1 MKRFF
6 LIFICLAL
14 LGTLCACRVRLI
26 ADPAL
31 ADTILQE
38 QQEPQLEK
46 PQSPIQETADPPET
60 EPEEEPSAENE
71 TPPEL
76 PPDTPP
82 QSDET
87 AQSEQPDTSV
97 SVAQVGTAVYTEQL
111 AAGVTVTYDP
121 NGGDSTAVSASVTP
135 GQPYGVQPEAVRRG
149 YAFDGWWTL
158 SDGGEQILPETIVSD
173 MQAHT
178 LYAHWQR
185 RDAATLT
192 FDPNG
197 GRIKSKEATLALSD
211 GDCYGALP
219 IPLREGYDF
228 NGWWTQIEGGEQIL
242 PETVFSGTDDRT
254 VYAHWT
260 YDPLA
265 FWTFTLQN
273 KTQQIYLCQQTAIYF
288 ETETDG
294 VTQQY
299 CDLITAT
306 GSFNIAENRDDVNV
320 TDDWVQAKKPQVI
333 LKCADLSQATSIR
346 ASVQAR
352 FPEQQIILVS
362 PSALWGDEA
371 TMLYAKLA
379 LAKQLYGD
387 WYTDVDLAKAAQELN
402 ISSIPI
408 SFS

>member
-1 MKRFF
+1 MKRIF
-6 LIFICLAL
+6 LIFLCLTL

-26 ADPAL
+26 ADPAQ
-31 ADTILQE
+31 ADTILQA
-38 QQEPQLEK
+38 QQEAQPPQ
-46 PQSPIQETADPPET
+46 
-60 EPEEEPSAENE
+60 EEEPQPPAQEE
-71 TPPEL
+71 PEPPEQESEEEPPAEQT

-82 QSDET
+82 QPDET
-87 AQSEQPDTSV
+87 AQAEQPDTSV
-97 SVAQVGTAVYTEQL
+97 SVAQTGTAVYTEQL

-121 NGGDSTAVSASVTP
+121 NGGDSATVSASVTP
-135 GQPYGVQPEAVRRG
+135 GQPYGAQPEAVRRG

-158 SDGGEQILPETIVSD
+158 PDGGEQILPETIVSD
-173 MQAHT
+173 VQAHT
-178 LYAHWQR
+178 LYAHWQH

-192 FDPNG
+192 LDPNG

-273 KTQQIYLCQQTAIYF
+273 KTQQIYLCQQISIYF

-306 GSFNIAENRDDVNV
+306 GS
-320 TDDWVQAKKPQVI
+320 I
-333 LKCADLSQATSIR
+333 LRKTGTIPTLRTIGYRRKSLRSSSNARICRRRLPSVPRRRR
-346 ASVQAR
+346 ASRSSRSFWFLRLRSGATRRPCYTQSWRLPSSFTVTGTR
-352 FPEQQIILVS
+352 MLILRRPRRS
-362 PSALWGDEA
+362 
-371 TMLYAKLA
+371 
-379 LAKQLYGD
+379 
-387 WYTDVDLAKAAQELN
+387 
-402 ISSIPI
+402 
-408 SFS
+408 

>member
-1 MKRFF
+1 M
-6 LIFICLAL
+6 
-14 LGTLCACRVRLI
+14 
-26 ADPAL
+26 
-31 ADTILQE
+31 
-38 QQEPQLEK
+38 
-46 PQSPIQETADPPET
+46 
-60 EPEEEPSAENE
+60 
-71 TPPEL
+71 
-76 PPDTPP
+76 
-82 QSDET
+82 
-87 AQSEQPDTSV
+87 
-97 SVAQVGTAVYTEQL
+97 
-111 AAGVTVTYDP
+111 TYDP
-121 NGGDSTAVSASVTP
+121 NGGDSATVSASVTP
-135 GQPYGVQPEAVRRG
+135 GQPYGAQPEAVRRG
-149 YAFDGWWTL
+149 YAFVGWWTL
-158 SDGGEQILPETIVSD
+158 PDGGEQILPETIVSD
-173 MQAHT
+173 AQTHT
-178 LYAHWQR
+178 LYAHWQH

-192 FDPNG
+192 LDPNG

-242 PETVFSGTDDRT
+242 PETVFSGTDDQT

-273 KTQQIYLCQQTAIYF
+273 KTQQIYLCQQISIYF

-306 GSFNIAENRDDVNV
+306 GSFNIAESRDDPNV
-320 TDDWVQAKKPQVI
+320 TDDWVQAKKPQVV
-333 LKCADLSQATSIR
+333 LKCADLSQAASIR
-346 ASVQAR
+346 ASAQAR

-379 LAKQLYGD
+379 LAKRLYGD

>member
-1 MKRFF
+1 M
-6 LIFICLAL
+6 
-14 LGTLCACRVRLI
+14 
-26 ADPAL
+26 
-31 ADTILQE
+31 
-38 QQEPQLEK
+38 
-46 PQSPIQETADPPET
+46 
-60 EPEEEPSAENE
+60 
-71 TPPEL
+71 
-76 PPDTPP
+76 
-82 QSDET
+82 
-87 AQSEQPDTSV
+87 AQT
-97 SVAQVGTAVYTEQL
+97 GTAVYTEQL

-121 NGGDSTAVSASVTP
+121 NGGDSPTVSASVTP
-135 GQPYGVQPEAVRRG
+135 GQPYGAQPEAVRRG
-149 YAFDGWWTL
+149 YAFVGWWTL
-158 SDGGEQILPETIVSD
+158 PDGGEQILPETIVSD
-173 MQAHT
+173 VQAHT
-178 LYAHWQR
+178 LYAHWQH

-192 FDPNG
+192 LDPNG

-242 PETVFSGTDDRT
+242 PETVFSGTDDQT

-273 KTQQIYLCQQTAIYF
+273 KTQQIYLCQQISIYF

-306 GSFNIAENRDDVNV
+306 GSFNIAENRDDPNV
-320 TDDWVQAKKPQVI
+320 TDDWVQAKKPQVV
-333 LKCADLSQATSIR
+333 LKCADLSQAASIR
-346 ASVQAR
+346 ALAQAR

-402 ISSIPI
+402 VRSIPI

>member
-1 MKRFF
+1 M
-6 LIFICLAL
+6 
-14 LGTLCACRVRLI
+14 
-26 ADPAL
+26 
-31 ADTILQE
+31 
-38 QQEPQLEK
+38 
-46 PQSPIQETADPPET
+46 
-60 EPEEEPSAENE
+60 
-71 TPPEL
+71 
-76 PPDTPP
+76 
-82 QSDET
+82 
-87 AQSEQPDTSV
+87 
-97 SVAQVGTAVYTEQL
+97 
-111 AAGVTVTYDP
+111 
-121 NGGDSTAVSASVTP
+121 
-135 GQPYGVQPEAVRRG
+135 
-149 YAFDGWWTL
+149 
-158 SDGGEQILPETIVSD
+158 PETIVSD
-173 MQAHT
+173 VQAHT
-178 LYAHWQR
+178 LYAHWQH

-192 FDPNG
+192 LDPNG

-242 PETVFSGTDDRT
+242 PETVFSGTDDQT

-273 KTQQIYLCQQTAIYF
+273 KTQQIYLCQQISIYF

-306 GSFNIAENRDDVNV
+306 GSFNIAENRDDPNV
-320 TDDWVQAKKPQVI
+320 TDDWVQAKKPQVV
-333 LKCADLSQATSIR
+333 LKCADLSQAASIR
-346 ASVQAR
+346 ALAQAR

-387 WYTDVDLAKAAQELN
+387 WYTDVDLVKAAQELN
-402 ISSIPI
+402 IRSIPI

>member
-1 MKRFF
+1 M
-6 LIFICLAL
+6 
-14 LGTLCACRVRLI
+14 
-26 ADPAL
+26 
-31 ADTILQE
+31 
-38 QQEPQLEK
+38 
-46 PQSPIQETADPPET
+46 
-60 EPEEEPSAENE
+60 
-71 TPPEL
+71 
-76 PPDTPP
+76 
-82 QSDET
+82 
-87 AQSEQPDTSV
+87 AQT
-97 SVAQVGTAVYTEQL
+97 GTAVYTEQL

-121 NGGDSTAVSASVTP
+121 NGGDSAAVSASVTP

-211 GDCYGALP
+211 GDCCGALP

-228 NGWWTQIEGGEQIL
+228 NGWWTQIEGGEQLL

-273 KTQQIYLCQQTAIYF
+273 KTQQIYLCQQISIYF

-306 GSFNIAENRDDVNV
+306 GSFNIAENRDDPNV
-320 TDDWVQAKKPQVI
+320 TDDWVQAKKPQVV
-333 LKCADLSQATSIR
+333 LKCADLSQAASIR
-346 ASVQAR
+346 ASAQAR

-402 ISSIPI
+402 VRSIPI